1 MLWLRIALAPVL
13 LFGVLWAVDLQDV
26 GRVLSGASAG
36 WLAAALG
43 FSVAANFVSAWR
55 WRSLVLWL
63 DQPIGLRR
71 MFSLYLQGMALSSLL
86 PGAVVGGDL
95 YRAVGLR
102 RDGVGP
108 WPAGASVLLDR
119 LSGLWMLWVLSA
131 GAVAWAWTG
140 GAQEALVNWGMAG
153 HGRGLPLAMSLL
165 LLVVPVAII
174 CAGRWLPSN
183 GKLAK
188 LTNLMTRPGIT
199 TEFCRQVLGSAI
211 VQLLSVAALACGGR
225 ALGLDVPFW
234 VYVITAAPI
243 FLMAALPVSFGG
255 WGTREAAAALSLAP
269 FGVAAPAAVAVG
281 LVYGIVALPQAMAGL
296 VLIVLHRR
304 REPLG
309 SA

>member
-1 MLWLRIALAPVL
+1 MIWLRVVLAPAL
-13 LFGVLWAVDLQDV
+13 LLGVLWVVDLQGV
-26 GRVLSGASAG
+26 GWQLRGADPG
-36 WLAAALG
+36 WIIAALA

-55 WRSLVLWL
+55 WRSLVHWL
-63 DQPIGLRR
+63 GHRAGLGRV
-71 MFSLYLQGMALSSLL
+71 FSLYLQGMALSSLL
-86 PGAVVGGDL
+86 PGAMVGGDL

-102 RDGVGP
+102 RDGAGT
-108 WPAGASVLLDR
+108 WSAGASVLLDR

-131 GAVAWAWTG
+131 GAAAWAWTG
-140 GAQEALVNWGMAG
+140 GAQQALFNWGMAG
-153 HGRGLPLAMSLL
+153 HGRGLPLATALL

-211 VQLLSVAALACGGR
+211 VQLLSVAALACGGK
-225 ALGLDVPFW
+225 AIGLDVPFW

-281 LVYGIVALPQAMAGL
+281 LVYGIVALPQAMVGL
-296 VLIVLHRR
+296 VLLVLHRR